1 MAPSLIKSPTV
12 LRIMVLPVNGSSCF
26 MSYRQ
31 AFHPRFQMFLPLLL
45 HPGRTVEVSEPRK
58 GVDDSANQALLLL
71 SMSRDVV
78 LCATAQIEAADSRA
92 TR

>member
-45 HPGRTVEVSEPRK
+45 HPGRTVEVPEPRK
-58 GVDDSANQALLLL
+58 GMDDSAIRL
-71 SMSRDVV
+71 SSYFLCPGMWC
-78 LCATAQIEAADSRA
+78 CATAQIEAPDSRA